1 MAFDIQSQ
9 PPIFSNNIN
18 NDTMNKSILFYD
30 ELDNYERKIRIIQN
44 EFAGA
49 LKQEQAAEL
58 LAWIGGNM
66 RK

>member
-1 MAFDIQSQ
+1 MVFDMKTSS
-9 PPIFSNNIN
+9 PIFLNYDS
-18 NDTMNKSILFYD
+18 KSILFYN

-49 LKQEQAAEL
+49 LKQDQAAEL

-66 RK
+66 KK

>member
-1 MAFDIQSQ
+1 MAFDMKTQS
-9 PPIFSNNIN
+9 PIFLNS
-18 NDTMNKSILFYD
+18 DSKSILFYD

-49 LKQEQAAEL
+49 LKQDQAAEL

-66 RK
+66 K